1 MENIIES
8 ALSPFKGFNMAW
20 VYDNHGQFI
29 DGIIF
34 FSIFLGISRVAFA
47 KRFPGKPGTAISVA
61 FSFALT
67 IGLLVVEDQFNFSLR
82 SFGGLAIGVIFLITG
97 FFMVTLARSAGLS
110 PITAFALTYCLIY
123 LSVSSMLPNL
133 LDFIATRAPWLNGVL
148 GIVFLVSLFKTLQA
162 TLGHLLP
169 RGKTTT
175 SNLNTFSGADNAS
188 GEIKLE
194 DNEMRSIK
202 QLRMKM
208 TAVDDIIDT
217 LNQIEKILRTDSTLS
232 PQQLDYIRRSLAEI
246 STKEA
251 VFLKNYNDLER
262 RFKMFGRI
270 DTERLER
277 LTTEL
282 DTVPD
287 NLKRIKMVEI
297 DLEKRKVE
305 YDKRILEIK
314 ADLDAKIQSF
324 NTQIVHA
331 AGQITSNLNSAVNGV
346 GKAKETVIQMKR
358 PIDMARQL
366 ERELLDLHKTQQKLF
381 KGEKNK
387 R

>member
-1 MENIIES
+1 
-8 ALSPFKGFNMAW
+8 
-20 VYDNHGQFI
+20 
-29 DGIIF
+29 
-34 FSIFLGISRVAFA
+34 
-47 KRFPGKPGTAISVA
+47 
-61 FSFALT
+61 
-67 IGLLVVEDQFNFSLR
+67 
-82 SFGGLAIGVIFLITG
+82 
-97 FFMVTLARSAGLS
+97 
-110 PITAFALTYCLIY
+110 
-123 LSVSSMLPNL
+123 
-133 LDFIATRAPWLNGVL
+133 
-148 GIVFLVSLFKTLQA
+148 
-162 TLGHLLP
+162 
-169 RGKTTT
+169 
-175 SNLNTFSGADNAS
+175 
-188 GEIKLE
+188 
-194 DNEMRSIK
+194 
-202 QLRMKM
+202 
-208 TAVDDIIDT
+208 
-217 LNQIEKILRTDSTLS
+217 
-232 PQQLDYIRRSLAEI
+232 
-246 STKEA
+246 
-251 VFLKNYNDLER
+251 
-262 RFKMFGRI
+262 MFGRI